1 MKVIWKLVPRPSFII
16 NIPWRAWS
24 HPKYQYLFLAAF
36 TQIKYG
42 QTGSERYLIDGPV
55 DRCNY
60 IPPKPLGERKVDI
73 HHCFR
78 LKTWTFICTWKNWVG
93 NAGLTTFR
101 IREKC
106 LSNFSWLGVGRKLKT
121 LAFSRPESLLQQVSS
136 IESIIESSLQASLCW
151 E

>member
-1 MKVIWKLVPRPSFII
+1 MPRLSFII
-16 NIPWRAWS
+16 NVPCRAWS
-24 HPKYQYLFLAAF
+24 HPKDQYLFLAAF
-36 TQIKYG
+36 TQIKCG

-60 IPPKPLGERKVDI
+60 VPPESLADGKADI

-78 LKTWTFICTWKNWVG
+78 LKTRTFLCTLKNWVG
-93 NAGLTTFR
+93 NAGLTTFQ

-121 LAFSRPESLLQQVSS
+121 LTFSRPESLL
-136 IESIIESSLQASLCW
+136 
-151 E
+151 